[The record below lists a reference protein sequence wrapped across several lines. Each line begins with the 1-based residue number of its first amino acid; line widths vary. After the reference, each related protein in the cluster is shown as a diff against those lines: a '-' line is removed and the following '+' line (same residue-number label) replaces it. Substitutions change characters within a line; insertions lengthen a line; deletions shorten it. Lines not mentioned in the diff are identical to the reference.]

1 MILIYSQF
9 VSYKFNHFIFQELPV
24 QEDTLKEASTPASSF
39 DQQKGKRNS
48 ISKMKYVMKK
58 MKYENIQLKATV
70 SDLERQIIALEVE
83 NNDYKDPTYEL
94 SKEMK
99 VLKCLCELKISKI
112 ESKCGRS
119 KESDEIKAMV
129 EK

>member
-48 ISKMKYVMKK
+48 ISNDDVMKK